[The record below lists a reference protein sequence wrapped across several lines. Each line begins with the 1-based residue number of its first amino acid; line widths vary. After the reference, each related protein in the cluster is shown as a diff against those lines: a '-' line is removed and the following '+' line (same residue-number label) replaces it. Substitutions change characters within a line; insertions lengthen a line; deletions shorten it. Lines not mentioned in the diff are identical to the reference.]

1 MLNAIKKKQLQQWK
15 EIITMISNT
24 SKDNPADTE
33 KLFQKL
39 VMKSQL
45 NKLNLESN
53 LHDSDIE
60 SEMASGK
67 ERRRERVECERNSE

>member
-1 MLNAIKKKQLQQWK
+1 
-15 EIITMISNT
+15 MISNT

-53 LHDSDIE
+53 LHDSDI
-60 SEMASGK
+60 
-67 ERRRERVECERNSE
+67 